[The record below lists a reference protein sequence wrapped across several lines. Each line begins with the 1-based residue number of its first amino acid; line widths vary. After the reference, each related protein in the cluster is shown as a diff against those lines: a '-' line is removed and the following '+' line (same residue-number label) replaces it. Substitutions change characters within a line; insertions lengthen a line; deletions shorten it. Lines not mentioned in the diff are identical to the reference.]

1 MNFLVVLACLT
12 INYLWLKDV
21 DRFDD
26 GWFFK
31 FRCKVE
37 NRAHSGDVPSNAW
50 LFNLLVI
57 YLFPLTVLVAA
68 LLVIDDLAYG
78 VPTMILH
85 GFVVLV
91 ALDRK
96 QPGKLAREF
105 IAKWQDDGMAPAKT
119 YLEQEFQSPELDA
132 VNDNVSLAKFFSIQ
146 LIHRFFERMFVV
158 FFWYMLAGPIVVA
171 FSYISYQ
178 LDDSHGDKQNAS
190 LVKTIDIF
198 IWFLEWAPLRLL
210 ALTFSFAG
218 NFVQC
223 FESVKR
229 TFWEFS
235 FASNNAQLLYD
246 YSQCAL
252 SGIAADMAEECGLEQ
267 ESQSPINNEVF
278 KIRALHALLER
289 SQAIWL
295 VILGLITIFGL

>member
-1 MNFLVVLACLT
+1 MNFLVVLMCLG

-26 GWFFK
+26 GWFFR

-37 NRAHSGDVPSNAW
+37 NRAKADGGEGNGW

-57 YLFPLTVLVAA
+57 YLFPLSVLVAA
-68 LLVIDDLAYG
+68 LLVIDG
-78 VPTMILH
+78 VAFGALTMILH
-85 GFVVLV
+85 CLVLLV

-105 IAKWQDDGMAPAKT
+105 IAQWEEGGRESAKD
-119 YLEQEFQSPELDA
+119 YLEQEFKSCELA
-132 VNDNVSLAKFFSIQ
+132 EVNSDKDLTSFFSKQ
-146 LIHRFFERMFVV
+146 LIHRSFERMFVM
-158 FFWYMLAGPIVVA
+158 FFWYMLAGPILVA

-178 LDDSHGDKQNAS
+178 LSDSHADEQAAETVNA
-190 LVKTIDIF
+190 VDVF
-198 IWFLEWAPLRLL
+198 ISVLEWIPLRLL
-210 ALTFSFAG
+210 ALTFSLAG
-218 NFVQC
+218 NFEQC
-223 FESVKR
+223 FKSVKR

-235 FASNNAQLLYD
+235 LASNNAQLLYD

-252 SGIAADMAEECGLEQ
+252 AGMAAEIAEENDLMQ
-267 ESQSPINNEVF
+267 ECQSPIEKEVF
-278 KIRALHALLER
+278 RIRALQALLER